1 MLVRSR
7 ILLKHKTHE
16 VSAEMC
22 RIIFSDKN
30 NWLIRQARRQ
40 GGWGVRSV
48 RSHPPPRAK
57 KVRLEVT
64 CSAENV
70 NL

>member
-1 MLVRSR
+1 M
-7 ILLKHKTHE
+7 
-16 VSAEMC
+16 M
-22 RIIFSDKN
+22 
-30 NWLIRQARRQ
+30 QARRH
-40 GGWGVRSV
+40 GGGGGVCVGWDRT
-48 RSHPPPRAK
+48 PTRAE